1 MKSNEVS
8 QDIKNMKQDML
19 KMMDKIDILEQSLI
33 NMRWFLKDKKATT
46 PNNKKTKI
54 VRSKS

>member
-19 KMMDKIDILEQSLI
+19 KMMDKIDIIEQSLI
-33 NMRWFLKDKKATT
+33 NLKWLLKDMKK
-46 PNNKKTKI
+46 KGSTK
-54 VRSKS
+54 

>member
-19 KMMDKIDILEQSLI
+19 KMMDRIGDIEQSLI
-33 NMRWFLKDKKATT
+33 NLKWLLKDMKK
-46 PNNKKTKI
+46 KRSTK
-54 VRSKS
+54 

>member
-19 KMMDKIDILEQSLI
+19 KMMDKIDIIEQSLI
-33 NMRWFLKDKKATT
+33 NLKWLLKDTKK
-46 PNNKKTKI
+46 KRSTK
-54 VRSKS
+54 

>member
-19 KMMDKIDILEQSLI
+19 KMMDKIDIIEQSLI
-33 NMRWFLKDKKATT
+33 NLKWLLKDVKK
-46 PNNKKTKI
+46 KRSTK
-54 VRSKS
+54 

>member
-19 KMMDKIDILEQSLI
+19 KMMDKIDIIEQSLI
-33 NMRWFLKDKKATT
+33 NLKWLLKIEKAKI
-46 PNNKKTKI
+46 PNNKKQ
-54 VRSKS
+54 KS

>member
-19 KMMDKIDILEQSLI
+19 KMMDKIDIIEQSLI
-33 NMRWFLKDKKATT
+33 NLKWLLKDRKATT
-46 PNNKKTKI
+46 PNNKKQ
-54 VRSKS
+54 KS

>member
-19 KMMDKIDILEQSLI
+19 KMMDKIDIIEQSLI
-33 NMRWFLKDKKATT
+33 NLKWLLKDKKATT

-54 VRSKS
+54 VRGR

>member
-19 KMMDKIDILEQSLI
+19 KMMDKIDIIEQSLI
-33 NMRWFLKDKKATT
+33 NLKWLLKDMKK
-46 PNNKKTKI
+46 KRSTK
-54 VRSKS
+54 

>member
-33 NMRWFLKDKKATT
+33 NLKWLLKDKKATT
-46 PNNKKTKI
+46 PKNKKQ
-54 VRSKS
+54 KS

>member
-33 NMRWFLKDKKATT
+33 NLKWLLKDIKK
-46 PNNKKTKI
+46 K
-54 VRSKS
+54 RSAK